1 MSSIFDK
8 VSLSN
13 LWENY
18 HNMPTKTTML
28 DRIIEAEKSD
38 QQAYIQ
44 KAISEA
50 TNKDHIKS
58 KQVDGGFFRRFDQAK
73 AEQAQNTKENI
84 QALNAF
90 LGKGTRVDLYV

>member
-1 MSSIFDK
+1 MSSIFANS
-8 VSLSN
+8 SLSK

-38 QQAYIQ
+38 Q
-44 KAISEA
+44 KAHVQRAINEA
-50 TNKDHIKS
+50 TNKDHIQS

-73 AEQAQNTKENI
+73 AEQAQNTRENI
-84 QALNAF
+84 EALKSF
-90 LGKGTRVDLYV
+90 IGKGTRVDLYV